1 MLKEPLRGSI
11 SGQLRSSLQGLNI
24 SSDLLEHAV
33 QLVTNDNLDLGC
45 ALIEQAATEKVRLLI
60 LLNKFLY
67 CIHAVYALWC
77 ES

>member
-67 CIHAVYALWC
+67 RIHAVYALWC